1 MVGRY
6 LDDDPAYALEHARY
20 AVSRAGRVAAVREA
34 AAVAAYVN
42 EEFHEALKEF
52 RTYRRITGDDA
63 HLALMVDCE
72 RALGRPDKALELATS
87 EAVSELPSAAKVEL
101 AIVVAGMRRDEGDA
115 EGALKALEIPQLQRN
130 RGFSY
135 SPRLFRAYAEA
146 LRGVGRG
153 AEAGPWDR
161 QAVIA
166 EAALG
171 TGQFED
177 PEIVDLVGEDE
188 EPDAG
193 MELDSADAMQDD
205 VDRVS
210 DVGSREEAPS
220 EDGAEDE
227 ADDAPTEATAG
238 ADGLVVGPDA
248 GDSADGTAPEADLEE
263 DPYEAA
269 ARAEETE
276 HAGTADAQTR
286 ADGALDVDAEFDAEF
301 DVEDVEGHDSEDR
314 DPEDE
319 EAPDEDS
326 SEDHRGGSRDD

>member
-193 MELDSADAMQDD
+193 VELDSADAMQDD

-220 EDGAEDE
+220 EDE

-248 GDSADGTAPEADLEE
+248 GDSADGTVPEADLEE

-286 ADGALDVDAEFDAEF
+286 ADGALDVDAEFD
-301 DVEDVEGHDSEDR
+301 VEDLEDHDSEDR